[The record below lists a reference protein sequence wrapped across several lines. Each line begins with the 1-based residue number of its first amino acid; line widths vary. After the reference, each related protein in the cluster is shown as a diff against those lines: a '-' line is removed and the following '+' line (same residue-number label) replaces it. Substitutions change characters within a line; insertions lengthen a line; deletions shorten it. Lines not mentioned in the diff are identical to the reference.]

1 VSRTILV
8 PHDGHSMSDKALDY
22 AIDIAKNMNMKIII
36 VRVIDEMIS
45 ASTMVQLRDVEREKI
60 TESMVRQLADQREQE
75 YNNLKKQLSIAN
87 SKGVEASALVLEG
100 DVINRIMSTI
110 EKENPYIVVVG
121 SRKLQFRGISKLNI
135 LGSVARKL
143 SEGSK
148 CPILIIR

>member
-1 VSRTILV
+1 
-8 PHDGHSMSDKALDY
+8 MSDKALDY

-45 ASTMVQLRDVEREKI
+45 ASTMAQLRDVEREKI

-100 DVINRIMSTI
+100 DVINRIVSTI

-121 SRKLQFRGISKLNI
+121 SRKLQSRGISKLNI

-143 SEGSK
+143 SEDSK

>member
-1 VSRTILV
+1 
-8 PHDGHSMSDKALDY
+8 MSDKALDY

-121 SRKLQFRGISKLNI
+121 SRKLQSRGISKLNI